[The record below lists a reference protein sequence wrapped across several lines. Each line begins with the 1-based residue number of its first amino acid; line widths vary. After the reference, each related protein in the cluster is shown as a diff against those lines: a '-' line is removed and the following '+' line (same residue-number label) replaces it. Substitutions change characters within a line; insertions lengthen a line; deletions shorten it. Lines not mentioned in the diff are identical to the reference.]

1 MHMLHRLPSWAG
13 GLCNG
18 AGLQGCRGVNAEE
31 ARVTCIGRALRRARS
46 TTKQGQAGH
55 RGTVTRPPKALCYGA
70 TPCAMRLVGVIGRR
84 PLRATCLI
92 NVTRPRTARQS
103 DTAAP
108 PNALLSR
115 ARTERACLI
124 QRDLSRL
131 KPRSAEI
138 NHRQMCSHRER
149 LVNKIGQ
156 GRVASEINVLRSL
169 HLTPCYQRDGC
180 RHPSDPCA
188 RVHQDRRG
196 ILFLVPRPK
205 TPMYAQIVMTFV
217 TKKQQQEYHACSSR
231 IVREPDMK
239 PTYHKQMTFTCP
251 TEDHR
256 TALAPST
263 RKMGVPA
270 LGRSHGEETSPS

>member
-1 MHMLHRLPSWAG
+1 MRCYSGPVPS
-13 GLCNG
+13 
-18 AGLQGCRGVNAEE
+18 
-31 ARVTCIGRALRRARS
+31 
-46 TTKQGQAGH
+46 
-55 RGTVTRPPKALCYGA
+55 
-70 TPCAMRLVGVIGRR
+70 
-84 PLRATCLI
+84 
-92 NVTRPRTARQS
+92 
-103 DTAAP
+103 
-108 PNALLSR
+108 
-115 ARTERACLI
+115 ERAWI

-138 NHRQMCSHRER
+138 NHRQMYMNSHGKR
-149 LVNKIGQ
+149 LVNEIGQ

-169 HLTPCYQRDGC
+169 HLNPPCYQRDRC
-180 RHPSDPCA
+180 RYPSDPCA
-188 RVHQDRRG
+188 GVHQDRRG

-256 TALAPST
+256 RALAPST
-263 RKMGVPA
+263 RKIGVPA